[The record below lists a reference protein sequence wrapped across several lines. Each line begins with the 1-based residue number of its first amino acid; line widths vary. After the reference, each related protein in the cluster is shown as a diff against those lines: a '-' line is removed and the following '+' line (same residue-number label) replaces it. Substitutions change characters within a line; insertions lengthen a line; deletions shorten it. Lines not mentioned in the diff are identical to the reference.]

1 MEAYLDSVLSGCAS
15 LKLAGIKY
23 TVTDVMELAVR
34 EKWPY
39 ERFLSA
45 LFEKELEHRDQAR
58 KKSLIRKAGFIH
70 LQYLEDL
77 DRSELPEDM
86 AVALPELETLGF
98 IREGRNIIM
107 YGNPGTGKTHC
118 AIGLGIKAAIAGY
131 NVMYTSVPHLL
142 TQIKE
147 CESLKKLGSL
157 QKRFEEYDLV
167 ICDEFGYKSF
177 DKEGAESLFNHISL
191 RAGFKSTIVT
201 TNLGFDKWD
210 QIFTDKVIASA
221 IVDRLTF
228 KSYIIN
234 MAGKSFRIKATEQ
247 WMKNKTKKK

>member
-1 MEAYLDSVLSGCAS
+1 MY
-15 LKLAGIKY
+15 Y
-23 TVTDVMELAVR
+23 
-34 EKWPY
+34 Y
-39 ERFLSA
+39 YRFCCISR
-45 LFEKELEHRDQAR
+45 FC
-58 KKSLIRKAGFIH
+58 
-70 LQYLEDL
+70 LQ
-77 DRSELPEDM
+77 
-86 AVALPELETLGF
+86 
-98 IREGRNIIM
+98 
-107 YGNPGTGKTHC
+107 KTHC

-157 QKRFEEYDLV
+157 QKRFEKYDLV

-210 QIFTDKVIASA
+210 QIFTDNVIASA